1 VEITDAGFRA
11 IVDSIGLPILVIAG
25 DGEIRYA
32 GGSVE
37 RDFGWTPEQLVGR
50 NVIEFTT
57 PEEVAVAIESLG
69 DLLNH
74 NLLGIGV
81 PTVFSI
87 VRADGSLTCW
97 AVGAVP
103 LFDQPGVEGI
113 TLFFLPWDAQR
124 QFDDG
129 LAALLAG
136 DRIDVAF
143 AKLGQGIVYALEA
156 VGASVHWGFDGE
168 RFAHAASVGIDP
180 ACYDLDAGP
189 WYDAV
194 TSGEPRY
201 VATSVLPEA
210 AAAAAAANG
219 LAGCW
224 SIPVPPTDGVEPAV
238 LTVWREVATNPVTAH
253 DFMIARALR
262 YVQLAL
268 VRRAEH
274 QKLARLASHD
284 TLTGAV
290 NRAEFH
296 RQLQAALLGGGPVAV
311 LFCDLDRFK
320 PVNDSYGH
328 ATGDAVLVV
337 VADRFRA
344 SLGATDVLARLGGD
358 EFTVLVDG
366 DEAEARRRAEV
377 LVAAIDE
384 PIDVGETTV
393 TLGLSVGIA
402 VATSE
407 VTADELLLQADVAL
421 YEAKRAG
428 GGVRVAGG

>member
-1 VEITDAGFRA
+1 
-11 IVDSIGLPILVIAG
+11 
-25 DGEIRYA
+25 
-32 GGSVE
+32 
-37 RDFGWTPEQLVGR
+37 
-50 NVIEFTT
+50 
-57 PEEVAVAIESLG
+57 
-69 DLLNH
+69 
-74 NLLGIGV
+74 
-81 PTVFSI
+81 
-87 VRADGSLTCW
+87 
-97 AVGAVP
+97 
-103 LFDQPGVEGI
+103 
-113 TLFFLPWDAQR
+113 
-124 QFDDG
+124 
-129 LAALLAG
+129 
-136 DRIDVAF
+136 
-143 AKLGQGIVYALEA
+143 
-156 VGASVHWGFDGE
+156 
-168 RFAHAASVGIDP
+168 
-180 ACYDLDAGP
+180 
-189 WYDAV
+189 
-194 TSGEPRY
+194 
-201 VATSVLPEA
+201 
-210 AAAAAAANG
+210 
-219 LAGCW
+219 
-224 SIPVPPTDGVEPAV
+224 V